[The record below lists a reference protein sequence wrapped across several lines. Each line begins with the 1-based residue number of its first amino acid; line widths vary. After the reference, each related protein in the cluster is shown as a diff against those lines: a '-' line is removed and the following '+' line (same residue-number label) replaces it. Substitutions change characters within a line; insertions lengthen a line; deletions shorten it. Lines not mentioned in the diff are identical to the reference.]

1 MNIWSVSAQLD
12 QKIGRNTFI
21 GTPYWYLLLVVIIAI
36 HEKINKKYAKFIE
49 HKKWKYI
56 VTKYVLNAYDSTFSY
71 YAIKSI
77 EANSNI

>member
-1 MNIWSVSAQLD
+1 LNIWSVSAQLD

-49 HKKWKYI
+49 HKK
-56 VTKYVLNAYDSTFSY
+56 
-71 YAIKSI
+71 
-77 EANSNI
+77 